1 MISLAV
7 GIYHGELTTS
17 SAHLPGCLASG
28 LAVMMA
34 ILGIICIQLI
44 YQIINQSLIK
54 NLYNVGFGKICV

>member
-34 ILGIICIQLI
+34 ILGIICIQLLINYLLVI
-44 YQIINQSLIK
+44 YELLIN
-54 NLYNVGFGKICV
+54 

>member
-34 ILGIICIQLI
+34 ILGIICIQLL
-44 YQIINQSLIK
+44 IN
-54 NLYNVGFGKICV
+54 